1 MTHDSQTV
9 LTSPSATSTLNVPT
23 SDKNRSSTL
32 NGGSSSD
39 MHKLTLSKRPW
50 RRYVTPFET
59 ILNHP
64 YKGSG
69 TEEDPYIIDWLPE
82 DPEDPQRW
90 PQVWKWFQIIV
101 CSLATLAVAL
111 SSSAYSGGLQSLMKD
126 FGHSSLFWT
135 AGVSLFVVG
144 FAFGPL

>member
-1 MTHDSQTV
+1 MPQPDSQTA
-9 LTSPSATSTLNVPT
+9 LTSPSAASTLNNAT
-23 SDKNRSSTL
+23 AAEKNRAD
-32 NGGSSSD
+32 GAPISD
-39 MHKLTLSKRPW
+39 VSKLTLHKRPW
-50 RRYVTPFET
+50 RRYVTPFEY
-59 ILNHP
+59 ILHHP

-69 TEEDPYIIDWLPE
+69 TDEDPYLIDWLPE

-90 PQVWKWFQIIV
+90 PQMWKWFQV
-101 CSLATLAVAL
+101 VLCSLATLAVAL
-111 SSSAYSGGLQSLMKD
+111 SSSAYSGGVQSMLAD